1 MSIINVSQDV
11 SVSIANNYLN
21 LPVTLGI
28 SQTGYWYYYTPSSSN
43 NSTLNAFI
51 KPYRWAE
58 ELPLVN
64 SAEKLTIEGTFSLI
78 TESWEGANTKYH
90 NGSIEWIGSGVN
102 DITNVQESDAFFFSH
117 LGSLSASKD
126 DAFYWDRSF
135 LSLGGSEWDY
145 YQYHKH
151 LPTNYPLFE
160 NGRQNFAAGSFI
172 NPADKAYGHM
182 ISTNIKVGATNYASV
197 LARVHTPSIG
207 GAHNS
212 HNDVTLPAVASRNYM
227 PGGILKGVGDR
238 FHAFYIAASSGDW
251 NVFVRTYTQASQAFG
266 AETNLGVFNLA
277 DPTFNPVAT
286 TGTQSQYPVRASC
299 GAVSGARIYF
309 PVIFNNATSGFDLE
323 IWSFNSSDTIAGG
336 SLIRYTIFSG
346 VSARPDCVLTTLGS
360 TLYAAC
366 SNIADGGL
374 ALYRFEDDAWT
385 DLGDVVTNGND
396 KHVRVHGFKYNGED
410 TKFYLLLSGTSTGG
424 ANTYLGQ
431 GLYSF
436 ELDDSFEGYDH
447 LDFNTANN
455 EFVVKGP
462 LTSGHVKFNQIDGTI
477 SRINTNEPA
486 GIPQG
491 VNILEY
497 TLNSP
502 AFYNKTQTTFGGSE
516 FYYDGITLRDG
527 RKILVG
533 RALNDEQNP
542 NPNFK
547 NLGFGDMLVSIFSSD
562 NKTAEHFAFGGE
574 GDDYITGICECTTS
588 SRVWITGYTKSELVP
603 KRDMEVHG
611 WCRNI
616 SDGGN
621 PMEYVDICLDSEGN
635 IYSVGNHDGGFIFV
649 TKYDYNYEIIWQKNV
664 NGGVSTEIA
673 KGIILDSN
681 DNIYIVGST
690 QNFGAGGTD
699 ALLVKMTKDGNI
711 VFAKSYGSNSNETA
725 TSVTVT
731 TKNSVEYIVMS
742 IVSGTR
748 TTFFIT
754 DTTGNIVE
762 QNYVDDLVV
771 SRVRN
776 NVSTPNAGRF
786 LFAGNNGSTAAKFG
800 MAEVLPSGSSV
811 KWINTY
817 TDSANTSTY
826 DIANIDSANES
837 GANAGYV
844 ICGTNGT
851 EGLLLKVNVN
861 ESFGTFTRT
870 KTWAKKLANTE
881 FYSLVTTQ
889 YDDEE
894 KYISVVGTTNASANP
909 FMGMNEGLITKF
921 DSDGILLWQNVFGH
935 DMDEKFVAVV
945 NDITGKHTITAGWS
959 ESHSSS
965 RDAIFFRSWKEGFG
979 TGVYTLQDTNT
990 SPYYYVKSELALST
1004 VAGIFQVTNSGA
1016 SSYTINGQTN
1026 PTLNLLRG
1034 FTYEFDVNA
1043 SGHPFW
1049 IQTVPAPYSA
1059 GDVYNSGVTNN
1070 GAAVGKIIF
1079 TVPSDAPNTLY
1090 YACQFHSSM
1099 SGTINISDPTGSPSE
1114 QTDTGTL
1121 NTPSAPSNAAST
1133 FVANTNA
1140 TTLDDGVFTAS
1151 NYDGAYGPNGVF
1163 QFWFGYIDL
1172 EKLQQ
1177 FLNSDTYKNNKKNK
1191 IEPNYIN
1198 NFGKLYQA
1206 STVGDGSA
1214 DDGNMFGY
1222 DIIVASSGKIYAIG
1236 QTSGDV
1242 EQTNTGA
1249 SGVYDY
1255 FLMEFDPI
1263 TEEIEFYQNGT
1274 ELDEET
1280 YALCEL
1286 SDGRIAFTGRTTGD
1300 LTDGGEEGDTPQS
1313 GGYDIFLGIY
1323 DPETEEFDYYNFGTG
1338 LDDKGVNIHDWEDNK
1353 LVITFTSYGTIGPE
1367 NFGSEDIG
1375 VIVFDYS
1382 TDTWGP
1388 AYQTGSFTSEVV
1400 EQNGSPSALM
1410 KDGRIAVVCSST
1422 GIFADDSI
1430 TFGVQDICLAIL
1442 DLNTGIWK
1450 KYQTGSGSNDLVSS
1464 VHANE
1469 ERLLIAGHSEASFA
1483 EPGNAVFV
1491 EFDAHLGF
1499 NGKSAI
1505 I

>member
-1 MSIINVSQDV
+1 MSIINVSRRV
-11 SVSIANNYLN
+11 TVNNATNYLN

-28 SQTGYWYYYTPSSSN
+28 SQNGYWYYYTPSSAN
-43 NSTLNAFI
+43 NSTLNAFVT
-51 KPYRWAE
+51 PYRWANA
-58 ELPLVN
+58 LPLSN
-64 SAEKLTIEGTFSLI
+64 SASRLTIEGTFSLI
-78 TESWEGANTKYH
+78 TESWEGANTVYH
-90 NGSIEWIGSGVN
+90 NGSIEWIGTGVN

-117 LGSLSASKD
+117 LGSLSATRD
-126 DAFYWDRSF
+126 DAFYWDRAF
-135 LSLGGSEWDY
+135 LPLSGNEWDY

-151 LPTNYPLFE
+151 LPTNYPRFE

-182 ISTNIKVGATNYASV
+182 ISTSIKVGATNYASV

-212 HNDVTLPAVASRNYM
+212 HNDVTLPAVAARNYM
-227 PGGILKGVGDR
+227 PGGIMKGVGDR

-251 NVFVRTYTQASQAFG
+251 NVFVRTYTQASQAFS
-266 AETNLGVFNLA
+266 AETNLGVFDLA

-299 GAVSGARIYF
+299 GTVSGTRIYF
-309 PVIFNNATSGFDLE
+309 PVIMNNTSSGFDLE
-323 IWSFNSSDTIAGG
+323 VWSFTSSDTIAGG
-336 SLIRYTIFSG
+336 SLLRYTILSG
-346 VSARPDCVLTTLGS
+346 VSARPDCVLTTLGN
-360 TLYAAC
+360 TLYLAC
-366 SNIADGGL
+366 TDVADGGV
-374 ALYRFEDDAWT
+374 ALYRFDDGTWT
-385 DLGDVVTNGND
+385 DLGNVVTNGNN
-396 KHVRVHGFKYNGED
+396 KHVRIHGFKYNGED

-424 ANTYLGQ
+424 ASTYLGQ

-436 ELDDSFEGYDH
+436 ELDDAFDGYEH
-447 LDFNTANN
+447 LDFDTANN
-455 EFVVKGP
+455 EFIVKAP
-462 LTSGHVKFNQIDGTI
+462 LTSGHLRFNQIDGTI

-527 RKILVG
+527 RKVLVG
-533 RALNDEQNP
+533 RALNDPQNP

-547 NLGFGDMLVSIFSSD
+547 DLGSGDLLVSIFSAD
-562 NKTAEHFAFGGE
+562 NKRAEHFAWGGT
-574 GDDYITGICECTTS
+574 GDDYITGVCECNMS
-588 SRVWITGYTKSELVP
+588 SKIWLTGYTKSELVP

-635 IYSVGNHDGGFIFV
+635 IYSTGNHDGGFIFV
-649 TKYDYNYEIIWQKNV
+649 TKYDFNYNLIWQKNV
-664 NGGVSTEIA
+664 NGGANTEIA
-673 KGIILDSN
+673 KGIVLDSD
-681 DNIYIVGST
+681 DNVYVVGST
-690 QNFGAGGTD
+690 ENFGEGSTD
-699 ALLVKMTKDGNI
+699 ALLVKMTKDGDI
-711 VFAKSYGSNSNETA
+711 VFAKSYGSNQSETA
-725 TSVTVT
+725 TSVTVS
-731 TKNSVEYIVMS
+731 TKGPTNYIVMS
-742 IVSGTR
+742 VVSGTR
-748 TTFFIT
+748 TTFLVA
-754 DTTGNIVE
+754 DTAGNIIE
-762 QNYVDDLVV
+762 QNYIDDLVV

-776 NVSTPNAGRF
+776 NVSTPTAGRF
-786 LFAGNNGSTAAKFG
+786 IFAGNNGSTAAKFG
-800 MAEVLPSGSSV
+800 MAEVQATGTTI

-817 TDSANTSTY
+817 TDTDSTSAY
-826 DIANIDSANES
+826 DIANIDPADES
-837 GANAGYV
+837 GNDAGYV
-844 ICGTNGT
+844 VCGTNGT
-851 EGLLLKVNVN
+851 EGFLLKISVD
-861 ESFGTFTRT
+861 ESAGTFTRT
-870 KTWAKKLANTE
+870 KSWAKKLADTE
-881 FYSLVTTQ
+881 FYSLVTTA
-889 YDDEE
+889 YDETE
-894 KYISVVGTTNASANP
+894 RFITVVGTTDASANP
-909 FMGMNEGLITKF
+909 FMGMNEGLITRF
-921 DSDGILLWQNVFGH
+921 DSDGELLWQNVFGH

-945 NDITGKHTITAGWS
+945 NDITGKHTISAGWS

-979 TGVYTLQDTNT
+979 TGVYTIEDLGT
-990 SPYYYVKSELALST
+990 SPYYYVKSELVLST
-1004 VAGIFQVTNSGA
+1004 DS
-1016 SSYTINGQTN
+1016 
-1026 PTLNLLRG
+1026 
-1034 FTYEFDVNA
+1034 
-1043 SGHPFW
+1043 
-1049 IQTVPAPYSA
+1049 
-1059 GDVYNSGVTNN
+1059 
-1070 GAAVGKIIF
+1070 
-1079 TVPSDAPNTLY
+1079 
-1090 YACQFHSSM
+1090 
-1099 SGTINISDPTGSPSE
+1099 
-1114 QTDTGTL
+1114 GTL
-1121 NTPSAPSNAAST
+1121 NTLSAPSNAASV
-1133 FVANTNA
+1133 FAANTNS
-1140 TTLDDGVFTAS
+1140 TVLDDGVFTSS

-1163 QFWFGYIDL
+1163 MFWFGYIDL
-1172 EKLQQ
+1172 EKMQE
-1177 FLNSDTYKNNKKNK
+1177 FLNSDTYKNNKRNR
-1191 IEPNYIN
+1191 IEPNYISDI
-1198 NFGKLYQA
+1198 GKIWQA

-1236 QTSGDV
+1236 QTSGDITK
-1242 EQTNTGA
+1242 TNTGA

-1300 LTDGGEEGDTPQS
+1300 LTDGGDEGDTPQS

-1323 DPETEEFDYYNFGTG
+1323 DPDTETFDYYNFGTG

-1353 LVITFTSYGTIGPE
+1353 LVITFTSYGTLGPA

-1375 VIVFDYS
+1375 VIVFDYD

-1388 AYQTGSFTSEVV
+1388 VYQTGSFTSEVV
-1400 EQNGSPSALM
+1400 EQNGSPSALL

-1442 DLNTGIWK
+1442 DLNTGVWK
-1450 KYQTGSGSNDLVSS
+1450 KYQTGSGSNDLISS

-1491 EFDAHLGF
+1491 EFDAHLGL